1 MNSKKRPTSCTTI
14 TFRCD
19 VTKREEWDSAWKEA
33 EEKLGSV
40 TLLVNNAGVPPEAGW
55 RTCMEVMGK
64 GAFLGTE
71 VAMEKMGREKVRFF
85 SRLQKR
91 RRILSC

>member
-1 MNSKKRPTSCTTI
+1 M
-14 TFRCD
+14 
-19 VTKREEWDSAWKEA
+19 TKREEWDSAWKEA

-64 GAFLGTE
+64 GAFIGTE
-71 VAMEKMGREKVRFF
+71 ITMEKMGREKVRFF
-85 SRLQKR
+85 FSYSVAALDSFMLTQFPCSNA
-91 RRILSC
+91 IH